1 MKTREECQSWQGLR
15 THPIMESCS
24 RQCPLFGLQHNLWV
38 ILPCRQQQIPLFLPS
53 LCSPCPGLGIEMK
66 NRQKIGVTTLCYM
79 FFIRRRGKGK
89 EKEEERG
96 GRHCV
101 GPKCVCS
108 FLLCLFS
115 SKHPNKTTGAD
126 DSIMQSQETMGGR
139 TTTK

>member
-1 MKTREECQSWQGLR
+1 MSVLAGLEELIPPWRAAAGSAPFLGSLGHTALQTAANPPFPSFSLLPMPRIGN
-15 THPIMESCS
+15 SC
-24 RQCPLFGLQHNLWV
+24 LMGN
-38 ILPCRQQQIPLFLPS
+38 
-53 LCSPCPGLGIEMK
+53 E
-66 NRQKIGVTTLCYM
+66 NRQKIWVTTLCCM
-79 FFIRRRGKGK
+79 FFIRRGKGK
-89 EKEEERG
+89 EKEERG

-101 GPKCVCS
+101 GPNCVCS